1 MNYVM
6 INLYESMKLRKDPAH
21 DLTISN
27 ETHYQ
32 LLYGA
37 SFYQMTS
44 GSNINTCNK

>member
-1 MNYVM
+1 MNVM
-6 INLYESMKLRKDPAH
+6 INLYESMELRKDRAH

-27 ETHYQ
+27 ETHFQ

-44 GSNINTCNK
+44 GSNIKSCNK